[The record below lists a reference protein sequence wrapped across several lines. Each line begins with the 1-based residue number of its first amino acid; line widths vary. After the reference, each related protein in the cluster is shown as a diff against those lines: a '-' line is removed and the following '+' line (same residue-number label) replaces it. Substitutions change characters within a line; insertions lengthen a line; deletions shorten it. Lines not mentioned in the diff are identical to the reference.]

1 MFSKPGVAMA
11 INRIIYIVQ
20 RLNCCLSS
28 LMGMDL
34 ILNIMVDDGS
44 IRVTMRSVSRGTKE
58 ICSSQEMFWHR
69 VSCRSVRFHRLRTP
83 VKLL

>member
-1 MFSKPGVAMA
+1 
-11 INRIIYIVQ
+11 
-20 RLNCCLSS
+20 
-28 LMGMDL
+28 MDL